1 MMKKQKIMLYRIIAA
16 AVIYVL
22 FLYWNIWEN
31 WNFQS
36 ENSGA
41 VFIIYDTLS
50 DRGMGH
56 HLPGCAQYQSWSG
69 I

>member
-16 AVIYVL
+16 AVIYVPL
-22 FLYWNIWEN
+22 FVLEHMGKLE
-31 WNFQS
+31 FQS
-36 ENSGA
+36 EIP
-41 VFIIYDTLS
+41 VQFLLFTLS